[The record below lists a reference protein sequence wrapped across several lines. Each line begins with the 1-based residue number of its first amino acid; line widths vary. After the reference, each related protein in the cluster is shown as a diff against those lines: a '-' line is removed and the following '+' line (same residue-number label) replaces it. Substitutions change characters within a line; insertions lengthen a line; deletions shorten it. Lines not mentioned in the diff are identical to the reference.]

1 MREYDSDLHNEVH
14 QKRNSVI
21 SSKRVQQAKGTVK
34 TVVNRAKTTAVRVKT
49 GQTALV
55 ALKAML
61 KRVPGVPSVIRDN
74 LDSEYADLIIGG
86 VIATVVPLV
95 TTSERANR
103 LAEDICIACGVE
115 IAGHGSFI
123 DEFIE
128 TFIEDIGIKYTD
140 VKLESKDK
148 APNEA

>member
-1 MREYDSDLHNEVH
+1 MREYDSDLHNDIH
-14 QKRNSVI
+14 RKRNSVL

-34 TVVNRAKTTAVRVKT
+34 SVVNRAKTTAIRVKT

-55 ALKAML
+55 AIKSLL
-61 KRVPGVPSVIRDN
+61 KRAPGVPGVIQDN
-74 LDSEYADLIIGG
+74 LDSEYADLVIGA

-140 VKLESKDK
+140 VKLNSGDHVVK
-148 APNEA
+148 